1 MREVVPVRTDV
12 EVTVQSG
19 ESDEARL
26 RAIAE
31 ERHLGGPIRRLSE
44 ALAKSASPAD

>member
-1 MREVVPVRTDV
+1 MRTDV

-26 RAIAE
+26 RAIA
-31 ERHLGGPIRRLSE
+31 GGAPPWRSDPATLK